1 MVVHILVGARRIRRS
16 VQRLAKR
23 WFLLFDRWVL
33 LFSVKCMSFYFL
45 CIRSLPICGINPSSG
60 ATLLSFLTLKELDKN
75 NGGSIKFWI
84 MFMVHRYIRFFLH
97 RHKGGDQA
105 IINLQN
111 HQADWTLRNCDR
123 SPRNL
128 AQILCDR
135 DSGFKD
141 IKIFQN
147 NCVLPN
153 LISEFSNLSKCWI
166 LPKEVVDKLALC
178 QQSALGRW
186 RGDGMSGAR
195 MVRN

>member
-1 MVVHILVGARRIRRS
+1 MHDFLFFMYSWKRREHR
-16 VQRLAKR
+16 
-23 WFLLFDRWVL
+23 
-33 LFSVKCMSFYFL
+33 
-45 CIRSLPICGINPSSG
+45 RSLPICGINPSSG

-141 IKIFQN
+141 TKISQN
-147 NCVLPN
+147 NRVLPN
-153 LISEFSNLSKCWI
+153 FISELSNLSKCWI

-186 RGDGMSGAR
+186 RGDGMCGAR